1 MAVWNQNSIS
11 IFLLVESS
19 LGTRLWFVT
28 YHQEKTVLQ
37 DSQILCEIL
46 FSMTLLVVGSTD
58 NRTAIALEATPLH
71 KNRRG
76 LRADKKFFSDCYSSA
91 IYHFDA
97 VTFPEA
103 V

>member
-1 MAVWNQNSIS
+1 
-11 IFLLVESS
+11 
-19 LGTRLWFVT
+19 
-28 YHQEKTVLQ
+28 
-37 DSQILCEIL
+37 
-46 FSMTLLVVGSTD
+46 MTLLVVGSTE